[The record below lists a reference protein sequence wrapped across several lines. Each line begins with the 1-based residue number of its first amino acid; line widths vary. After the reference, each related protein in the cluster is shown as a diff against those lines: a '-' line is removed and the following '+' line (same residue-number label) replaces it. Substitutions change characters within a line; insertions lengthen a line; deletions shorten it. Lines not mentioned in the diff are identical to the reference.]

1 MTAPDQSNPTQPEK
15 KAPVN
20 TTQEERPGVAAPA
33 ATAAD
38 NAGHGDKPEEQASK
52 NTASRKSGKFPFETL
67 EWEELLEQLGNI
79 VPQSKAPAH
88 REYVNSYRD
97 FLNRK
102 FAATL
107 NGTFVIPK
115 VESFTNINNAIFF
128 DLLLR
133 SAQYSAVTEIIA
145 PSTHSGRYDISETG
159 IFFDAYKNA
168 EKNEPLPFS
177 QTEARDIALLA
188 MHNSTL
194 LPPGT
199 MRITGNAEQKALIL
213 HEIKLLNAFLP
224 KNARMI
230 VENESQIDLSLLPK
244 ETAQPAGSLQADE
257 ARTQEE
263 LQTAPASTSSTE
275 ANALKPAMT
284 SLQEA
289 QESQVPQAPAEV
301 QTAAEQAAPVEEA
314 APQAPAEVPKNDV
327 IAGPEEA
334 FIAVDDDD
342 GQNLTHKEAIG
353 GDLQR
358 KILQDVLNNFS
369 VREIQNH
376 MNLAGKTEDGV
387 RVYRASMNIE
397 GAPKDHYTDVLFT
410 LPDAGNR
417 QIISITGTDFYKAY
431 TSPDIKLREKDPL
444 EKGFD
449 NAAGAH
455 AVQAGVEKS
464 DRAPASG
471 PADSGGSA
479 PAARI

>member
-1 MTAPDQSNPTQPEK
+1 MTAPDQSSPTQPEK

-20 TTQEERPGVAAPA
+20 AAQEERPGVAAPD

-38 NAGHGDKPEEQASK
+38 IAGHADKPEEQALK
-52 NTASRKSGKFPFETL
+52 NAASRKSGKFPFETL
-67 EWEELLEQLGNI
+67 EWEELLEQLGNL
-79 VPQSKAPAH
+79 VPQSKGPAN
-88 REYVNSYRD
+88 REYINSYKN
-97 FLNRK
+97 FLDRK
-102 FAATL
+102 FGTAL
-107 NGTFVIPK
+107 NGAFVIPK
-115 VESFTNINNAIFF
+115 VANFPNMNNAVCF
-128 DLLLR
+128 DCLLG
-133 SAQYSAVTEIIA
+133 SARYSAAAEVIT
-145 PSTHSGRYDISETG
+145 PSTQSGFYDISEKG
-159 IFFDAYKNA
+159 IFFAALKNS
-168 EKNEPLPFS
+168 ENDKTPPFS
-177 QTEARDIALLA
+177 ATEARDIALLA

-244 ETAQPAGSLQADE
+244 ETAQPTGSPQADE
-257 ARTQEE
+257 VRTQAEQ
-263 LQTAPASTSSTE
+263 QTAPASMSSTE

-289 QESQVPQAPAEV
+289 QESQVPHPAEV

-410 LPDAGNR
+410 LPGAGNR